1 MSYLQVRE
9 YCGLPKVSSYS
20 QLNNTIGK
28 EEEKAA
34 VSWRFSRDFY
44 NLISL

>member
-1 MSYLQVRE
+1 VRE

-28 EEEKAA
+28 EEEKD
-34 VSWRFSRDFY
+34 VVYWEILMRFLQSH
-44 NLISL
+44 